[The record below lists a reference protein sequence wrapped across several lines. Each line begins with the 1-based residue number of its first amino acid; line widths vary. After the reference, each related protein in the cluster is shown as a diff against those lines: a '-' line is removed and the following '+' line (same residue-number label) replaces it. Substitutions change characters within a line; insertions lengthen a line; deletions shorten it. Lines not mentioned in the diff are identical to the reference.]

1 MKFVKDALLQLPA
14 CCCLRNVSN
23 FRKLKWN
30 PWSNGSI
37 HVLIIPGSSDPIPH
51 KREVTNQINR
61 PKFFNVKLKLVTYQI
76 WPTFN
81 IYHHVTITTINYL
94 SHVVPPMMLS
104 GTLSSASTS
113 PRRLTTWQASVSR
126 WHLTDSLLTSLDHI
140 KHIKTS
146 PFETQ
151 WSQVIPGL
159 PKNQTPKDSYHELIC
174 ALYVLP
180 LLIMKGNMGLAYNY
194 RLRLIQHLRTS
205 SLPSSRIH
213 PTPWWKHHRQLRW
226 WP

>member
-37 HVLIIPGSSDPIPH
+37 HVLIIPGSSYPIPH

-61 PKFFNVKLKLVTYQI
+61 PKFFNVKLKLVTDQI

-81 IYHHVTITTINYL
+81 IHHHVTITTKNCL

-146 PFETQ
+146 PFETHS
-151 WSQVIPGL
+151 SQDFQKI
-159 PKNQTPKDSYHELIC
+159 KHQKIAIMSYMRFVCATVANHERKYGSCL
-174 ALYVLP
+174 
-180 LLIMKGNMGLAYNY
+180 
-194 RLRLIQHLRTS
+194 
-205 SLPSSRIH
+205 
-213 PTPWWKHHRQLRW
+213 
-226 WP
+226 